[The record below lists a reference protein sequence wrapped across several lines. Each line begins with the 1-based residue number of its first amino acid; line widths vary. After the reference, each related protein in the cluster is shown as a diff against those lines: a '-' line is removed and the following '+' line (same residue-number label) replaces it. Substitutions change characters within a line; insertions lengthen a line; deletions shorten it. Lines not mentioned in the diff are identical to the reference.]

1 VGLKITR
8 LYNTFDEN
16 NKKII
21 DDINKVCKKKS
32 KKTLRKKVV
41 KEKIESG
48 VTPTIEKFILTNCH
62 APENEIYFTQKGKES
77 KIGDF
82 REVSTAVNS
91 QVEMFND
98 ETPTEAIRPQKPKK
112 IENTNISFKI
122 ESQEDE
128 VIHNLEQ
135 KQLVP
140 CDLQSLTKIY
150 ESIDHESVLLP
161 SSKPIE
167 KLLIYSIYVNYD
179 CGFGNALYITG
190 ESEYLGSWQ
199 KAYKLSVASDCGKLW
214 AFKSIQLKSGIE
226 FKILIYK
233 WVDEDNIVINNIDKN
248 KIFWERPS
256 GAKGNKLTIFTNS
269 EMYHYPLFTFNK

>member
-1 VGLKITR
+1 MGLKITR

-16 NKKII
+16 NKKIT

-32 KKTLRKKVV
+32 KKTLRKR
-41 KEKIESG
+41 EKSA
-48 VTPTIEKFILTNCH
+48 VTPSIEKFIITNCH

-77 KIGDF
+77 KTGDIRGDIRDF
-82 REVSTAVNS
+82 LSTAVNS
-91 QVEMFND
+91 QVEID
-98 ETPTEAIRPQKPKK
+98 ETPTETIRPQKPKK
-112 IENTNISFKI
+112 IENTNISLKI
-122 ESQEDE
+122 ESQQ
-128 VIHNLEQ
+128 VIHNLE
-135 KQLVP
+135 
-140 CDLQSLTKIY
+140 
-150 ESIDHESVLLP
+150 
-161 SSKPIE
+161 E
-167 KLLIYSIYVNYD
+167 KLEKLHIYSIYVNYD

-214 AFKSIQLKSGIE
+214 AFKGFKSIQLKSGIE

-269 EMYHYPLFTFNK
+269 EMYHYPLFNR